1 MGSYGPGEGSHG
13 QKSGIRQSSLES
25 QMCARHWAG
34 NRGVKTDRTPAL
46 DRARALL
53 SNLAP
58 GFLVS

>member
-1 MGSYGPGEGSHG
+1 MGSYG